1 MITTQNKWKDRTQ
14 LPVYKKLT
22 QFQFDPVLL
31 LKSYNEIKDKD
42 WNAMSNEYSKFT
54 ESHNIVTKKFSNEYQ
69 QYGLTEFDSNYNIEN
84 RTEKSG
90 SIWDRKIAKSNVYA
104 DERFYRKRKN
114 DISKYIEEVLDTIGK
129 DVVHKTRFAKL
140 PAGKTIKKHID
151 HDTKYGIR
159 LHIPIITNEKS
170 VYGGTG
176 SDGVTHETHF
186 PADGGVWFINPGVPH
201 WVHNRGDTERVHLII
216 SCDTQ
221 EILYAN

>member
-1 MITTQNKWKDRTQ
+1 MITTQIKWKDRTE
-14 LPVYKKLT
+14 LPVYKKLS
-22 QFQFDPVLL
+22 QFQFNPQLL
-31 LKSYNEIKDKD
+31 LDSYNQIKDKD

-54 ESHNIVTKKFSNEYQ
+54 ESHNIVTKKFSDQYQ
-69 QYGLTEFDSNYNIEN
+69 QYGLTEFDSSYDIAN
-84 RTEKSG
+84 RSHKSG
-90 SIWDRKIAKSNVYA
+90 SIWDRKIAKRNPHA
-104 DERFYRKRKN
+104 DERYYRKRKY
-114 DISKYIEEVLDTIGK
+114 DIPSYINEVLNVIGK

-159 LHIPIITNEKS
+159 LHIPIITNDKS

-176 SDGVTHETHF
+176 ADGITHETHF

-201 WVHNRGDTERVHLII
+201 WVHNYGNTERVHLII

-221 EILYAN
+221 EILNEN

>member
-1 MITTQNKWKDRTQ
+1 MITTKNKWKDRTQ

-54 ESHNIVTKKFSNEYQ
+54 ESHNIVTQKFDDAYQ
-69 QYGLTEFDSNYNIEN
+69 QYGLTEFDSNYNIED

-90 SIWDRKIAKSNVYA
+90 SIWDRKIAKSNPHA
-104 DERFYRKRKN
+104 DERFYRKRKDN
-114 DISKYIEEVLDTIGK
+114 IPQYIEEVLNTIGN

-140 PAGKTIKKHID
+140 PAGKRIKQHID

-159 LHIPIITNEKS
+159 LHIPIITNAQS
-170 VYGGTG
+170 FYGGIG
-176 SDGVTHETHF
+176 SDGVTLESHF

-201 WVHNRGDTERVHLII
+201 WVYNDGDTERVHLIV

-221 EILYAN
+221 EILYEY